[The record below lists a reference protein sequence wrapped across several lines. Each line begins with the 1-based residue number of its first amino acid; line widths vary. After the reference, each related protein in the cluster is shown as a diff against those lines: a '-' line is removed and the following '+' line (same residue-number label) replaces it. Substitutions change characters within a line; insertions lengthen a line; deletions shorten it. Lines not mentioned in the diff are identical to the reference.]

1 MNLPFLERFNLLL
14 LVILGMSWHWL
25 YHINYIFQLWPFG
38 LNSYKSFYIYEHTLN
53 HVYIYMCVYRY
64 ISLHTKIFLSPDV
77 NIHSFLTSSMTR
89 EETASIGPFQSATAQ
104 IVTGWLDQLEARCRL
119 GFVLVSQSI
128 HGLTMATGGSGISGG
143 WREAGNGLSS
153 SLLFRL
159 CHRRYLLT
167 SQPLKSERFFL

>member
-1 MNLPFLERFNLLL
+1 M
-14 LVILGMSWHWL
+14 
-25 YHINYIFQLWPFG
+25 
-38 LNSYKSFYIYEHTLN
+38 YIY
-53 HVYIYMCVYRY
+53 IYVYRY

-167 SQPLKSERFFL
+167 SQPLKSERFFFFFNGQCSNVVDVAVKKSSPMVDETTSGNLT